1 METFTWIASLSI
13 NMTPWWFSKWIYFFY
28 LDIFWVCLCALF
40 CLLWFVCLFLYS
52 AKHQHSIG
60 SKWVLQQRATKRES
74 NTCLLGFCLLLC
86 IVFVV
91 SRQAIHCN
99 IFNIFT
105 LCSRIIALLLYVS
118 HQSHFIVQPFQ
129 SRLCKAIQ
137 FGFWNQLKGEYI
149 SHLAILYQLSK
160 KLLKPGCKKH
170 REEQKGKL

>member
-1 METFTWIASLSI
+1 MLKSTLLATCFFYPPATAMQTFTWIASLSI
-13 NMTPWWFSKWIYFFY
+13 NMTPWWFSSWIYFFY

-52 AKHQHSIG
+52 AKNQHSIG

-129 SRLCKAIQ
+129 SHPYVRRYNLVFEINWKVNI
-137 FGFWNQLKGEYI
+137 
-149 SHLAILYQLSK
+149 
-160 KLLKPGCKKH
+160 
-170 REEQKGKL
+170 